1 MTLHAEEE
9 MDEDGLS
16 IFDVE
21 SAMLTGTI
29 VEHQKDRR
37 SAERKYCLVGPKR
50 RRHAHRGRRR
60 EVRPF
65 SGRLVIVTVYAEPL

>member
-16 IFDVE
+16 ISDVE

-29 VEHQKDRR
+29 VERQKDRR
-37 SAERKYCLVGPKR
+37 SAERKYCLVGRSADDTRTVGVVVKF
-50 RRHAHRGRRR
+50 GL
-60 EVRPF
+60 
-65 SGRLVIVTVYAEPL
+65 SGLLVIVTVYAEPL